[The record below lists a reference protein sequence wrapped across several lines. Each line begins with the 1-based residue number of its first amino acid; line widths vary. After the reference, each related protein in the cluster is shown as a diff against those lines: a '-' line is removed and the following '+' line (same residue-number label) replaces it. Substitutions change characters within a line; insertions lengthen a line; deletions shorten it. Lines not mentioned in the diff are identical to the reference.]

1 MGKSLAKRMVT
12 RLMSHTA
19 QWASHSR
26 VICAV
31 RSFYLIMWQ
40 ETHLWGSLHI
50 TGAAVRGRSW
60 GLLTQDTGSITRLK
74 LTTNQATVAVTVA
87 LPLVCTDDAVSS
99 LADTYV
105 RGSCWLRSSKL
116 PQGKSSL
123 RFLLSIFC
131 YLPPF
136 LDTLFSQMKLMSG
149 LDQGSNIHCETSI
162 CWANWM
168 EGQEA
173 AREVLP
179 KRGLVYQVHW
189 TLTCSIVFN
198 LCHHKYKYKEDNS
211 LISF

>member
-1 MGKSLAKRMVT
+1 
-12 RLMSHTA
+12 
-19 QWASHSR
+19 
-26 VICAV
+26 
-31 RSFYLIMWQ
+31 MWL

-60 GLLTQDTGSITRLK
+60 GLLTEDTGSITRLK
-74 LTTNQATVAVTVA
+74 LTANQVTVAVTVA
-87 LPLVCTDDAVSS
+87 FPLVCTDNAVSS

-105 RGSCWLRSSKL
+105 RSSYWLAQYKAA
-116 PQGKSSL
+116 PEGKSSL
-123 RFLLSIFC
+123 RFLLPIFR

-136 LDTLFSQMKLMSG
+136 LATLFWQIKLMSG
-149 LDQGSNIHCETSI
+149 LDQGSNIHCKTSI

-189 TLTCSIVFN
+189 TLTCS
-198 LCHHKYKYKEDNS
+198 KT
-211 LISF
+211 